1 MSTDQPVTGTEP
13 KRYKRDEPRR
23 FRHFLLKIGLAY
35 AAVSVALY
43 FLFSAL
49 MVQHAYDDMA
59 EEEVR
64 HLSQMVFESMFTA
77 MLAGQGR
84 QGIEDAARRMS
95 GTVPGMVVSIVRGEA
110 VDRQFG
116 ENRLDALRRQN
127 DRDIFEAFETGKE
140 RMTPKEGR
148 VRYLYP
154 ARFRP
159 LCQQCHQGIE
169 PGQVAGV
176 IEVIYPITN
185 PKVSTGYVEK
195 LMITYF
201 LVSFFVLILFLSW
214 RYRQD

>member
-1 MSTDQPVTGTEP
+1 MNPDQPSNGLVSRRHGQE
-13 KRYKRDEPRR
+13 DPRR
-23 FRHFLLKIGLAY
+23 FRRFLMKIALAY
-35 AAVSVALY
+35 AAVSIALY

-77 MLAGQGR
+77 MLGGQDR
-84 QGIEDAARRMS
+84 AGIEDAARRIS
-95 GTVPGMVVSIVRGEA
+95 RVVPGMVVSIVRGEA

-127 DRDIFEAFETGKE
+127 DRDIFEAFETGEE

-154 ARFRP
+154 AKFRQ

-176 IEVIYPITN
+176 IEVIYPIVN

-214 RYRQD
+214 RYRRD